1 MGDAIVK
8 PSILVV
14 EDEEKIAR
22 VLELELEYEG
32 YKVVK
37 ACDGLEG
44 MRQFREQSW
53 ELILLDVMLPGMSG
67 VDLLRRIRAGGGQT
81 PVIMLTA
88 KDKSEDKVKGLD
100 LGANDY
106 VTKPF
111 QIEELLARI
120 RAALRTKIIPAAD
133 NQGTMRLADLTVD
146 EATHEIYRGNERL
159 ELTAKEFSLLAYF
172 MHNQRQVLSREQ
184 LLEHVWGYDY
194 YGDTNIV
201 EVYVRYLRNKMDKGF
216 QPQLLHTV
224 RGVGY
229 VLKDPR

>member
-1 MGDAIVK
+1 MSK

-32 YKVVK
+32 YSVVK
-37 ACDGLEG
+37 AHDGLEG
-44 MRQFREQSW
+44 MQQFREHRW
-53 ELILLDVMLPGMSG
+53 DLILLDVMIPEMSG
-67 VDLLRRIRAGGGQT
+67 VDLLRRIRSGGDQT

-88 KDKSEDKVKGLD
+88 RDGLEDKVEGLD

-120 RAALRTKIIPAAD
+120 RAALRTKVAPIKD
-133 NQGTMRLADLTVD
+133 DQDTMRLANLMVNVG
-146 EATHEIYRGNERL
+146 THEVFRGDEQIQ
-159 ELTAKEFSLLAYF
+159 LTAKEFSLLAYF
-172 MHNQRQVLSREQ
+172 MQNQRQVLNREQ
-184 LLEHVWGYDY
+184 LLDHVWGYDY

-201 EVYVRYLRNKMDKGF
+201 DVYVRYLRNKMDKGYE
-216 QPQLLHTV
+216 PQLLHTV

-229 VLKDPR
+229 VLKDPQ

>member
-1 MGDAIVK
+1 MQ
-8 PSILVV
+8 SILVV

-32 YKVVK
+32 YKVMKVY
-37 ACDGLEG
+37 DGFEG
-44 MRQFREQSW
+44 LQQLRERSW
-53 ELILLDVMLPGMSG
+53 DLVLLDVMLPGMSG
-67 VDLLRRIRAGGGQT
+67 VDLLRRIRSGGDLT

-88 KDKSEDKVKGLD
+88 KDELKDKVEGLD

-120 RAALRTKIIPAAD
+120 RSALRTTAAPQAESE
-133 NQGTMRLADLTVD
+133 NVMKVADLSVNKS
-146 EATHEIYRGNERL
+146 THEVFRGEQL
-159 ELTAKEFSLLAYF
+159 IQLTAKEFSLLAYF
-172 MHNQRQVLSREQ
+172 MKNHRQVLNREQ
-184 LLEHVWGYDY
+184 LLQHVWGYDY

-201 EVYVRYLRNKMDKGF
+201 DVYVRYLRNKMDKGYE
-216 QPQLLHTV
+216 PELLHTI

>member
-1 MGDAIVK
+1 MRK

-32 YKVVK
+32 YRVVK
-37 ACDGLEG
+37 AHDGLEG
-44 MRQFREQSW
+44 IEQFRKETW
-53 ELILLDVMLPGMSG
+53 ELIILDVMLPGMSG
-67 VDLLRRIRAGGGQT
+67 VDLLRRIRSGGDPT

-88 KDKSEDKVKGLD
+88 KDELEDKVKGLD

-120 RAALRTKIIPAAD
+120 RAALRTNALEAED
-133 NQGTMRLADLTVD
+133 AHAMRAADLTVN
-146 EATHEIYRGNERL
+146 ESTHEVFRGGDPIQ
-159 ELTAKEFSLLAYF
+159 LTAKEFSLLAYF
-172 MHNQRQVLSREQ
+172 MHNQRQVLNREQ
-184 LLEHVWGYDY
+184 LLERVWGYDY
-194 YGDTNIV
+194 DGDTNIV
-201 EVYVRYLRNKMDKGF
+201 EVYVRYLRNKMDKGYD
-216 QPQLLHTV
+216 PQLLHTV

>member
-1 MGDAIVK
+1 MSK

-32 YKVVK
+32 YSVVK
-37 ACDGLEG
+37 ANDGLEG
-44 MRQFREQSW
+44 MQQFRENSW
-53 ELILLDVMLPGMSG
+53 DLILLDVMLPGMSG
-67 VDLLRRIRAGGGQT
+67 VDLLRRMRSGGDET

-88 KDKSEDKVKGLD
+88 KDGLEDKVEGLD

-120 RAALRTKIIPAAD
+120 RAALRTKTKPKEVE
-133 NQGTMRLADLTVD
+133 QGVMILADLKVN
-146 EATHEIYRGNERL
+146 EATHEVFRGKEQI
-159 ELTAKEFSLLAYF
+159 ELTAKEFSLLVYF
-172 MHNQRQVLSREQ
+172 IKNQRQVLNREQ
-184 LLEHVWGYDY
+184 LLDHVWGYDY

-201 EVYVRYLRNKMDKGF
+201 DVYVRYLRNKMDKGYE
-216 QPQLLHTV
+216 PQLLHTV